1 MEKRTNTVVNWLV
14 QYNVIN
20 ETEKEL
26 YQYGLYSLLLLI
38 SPFILAS
45 GIGFCVGSMKHGIML
60 ILPFVV
66 IRKFSGGYHA
76 KHLRYCILG
85 SCILLF
91 LSITLSIHMKYDWK
105 LGIITGIASVSLIV
119 FSPIDSENRRLD
131 IDEKRRYKKIT
142 AFCVILFGLL
152 NIFFF
157 FLEMH
162 IYTICFSIGVILTA
176 GLQVPYVAK
185 KYINRPKKNCKCRL
199 MQTVLKL

>member
-1 MEKRTNTVVNWLV
+1 MEKRTNTVINWLM

-20 ETEKEL
+20 ETEKGL
-26 YQYGLYSLLLLI
+26 YQYGLYSLLLLL

-45 GIGFCVGSMKHGIML
+45 GMGFCVGSMKHGIMV

-91 LSITLSIHMKYDWK
+91 LSIMLSIHLKYDWK
-105 LGIITGIASVSLIV
+105 LGILTGIASVSLIV
-119 FSPIDSENRRLD
+119 SSPLDNENRRLD

-142 AFCVILFGLL
+142 AFCVMLFVLL
-152 NIFFF
+152 NIFLF
-157 FLEMH
+157 FLKMNL
-162 IYTICFSIGVILTA
+162 YTTCFSIGIILAA
-176 GLQVPYVAK
+176 GLQVPCIAK
-185 KYINRPKKNCKCRL
+185 KYINRPKKNCKCLL
-199 MQTVLKL
+199 MQIVLKL

>member
-1 MEKRTNTVVNWLV
+1 MEKRTNTVVNWLM

-20 ETEKEL
+20 ETEKGL
-26 YQYGLYSLLLLI
+26 YQYGLYSLLLLL

-45 GIGFCVGSMKHGIML
+45 GMGFCVGSMKHGIMV

-91 LSITLSIHMKYDWK
+91 LSIMLSIHLKYDWK
-105 LGIITGIASVSLIV
+105 LGILTGIASVSLIV
-119 FSPIDSENRRLD
+119 SSPLDNENRRLD

-142 AFCVILFGLL
+142 AFCVMLFGLL
-152 NIFFF
+152 NIFLF
-157 FLEMH
+157 FLKMNL
-162 IYTICFSIGVILTA
+162 YTTCFSIGIILAA
-176 GLQVPYVAK
+176 GLQVPCIAK
-185 KYINRPKKNCKCRL
+185 KYINRPKKNCKCLL
-199 MQTVLKL
+199 MQIVLKL

>member
-1 MEKRTNTVVNWLV
+1 MKKRTNTVINWLV

-38 SPFILAS
+38 LPFILAS
-45 GIGFCVGSMKHGIML
+45 GIGFCLGSMKHGIML
-60 ILPFVV
+60 ILPFLV

-76 KHLRYCILG
+76 KYLRYCILG

-105 LGIITGIASVSLIV
+105 LGICTGIAAVSLIV

-152 NIFFF
+152 NIFSF
-157 FLEMH
+157 FLEKH
-162 IYTICFSIGVILTA
+162 IYTTCFSIGIILTA
-176 GLQVPYVAK
+176 GLQVPCIAK
-185 KYINRPKKNCKCRL
+185 KYINRPKKNCKYRL
-199 MQTVLKL
+199 MQTILKL

>member
-1 MEKRTNTVVNWLV
+1 MKKRTNTVINWLV

-38 SPFILAS
+38 LPFILAS
-45 GIGFCVGSMKHGIML
+45 GIGFCLGSMKHGIML
-60 ILPFVV
+60 ILPFLV

-76 KHLRYCILG
+76 KYLRYCILG

-105 LGIITGIASVSLIV
+105 LGICTGIAAVSLIV

-152 NIFFF
+152 NIFSF
-157 FLEMH
+157 FLEKH
-162 IYTICFSIGVILTA
+162 IYTTCFSIGIILTA
-176 GLQVPYVAK
+176 GLQVPCIAK
-185 KYINRPKKNCKCRL
+185 KYIN
-199 MQTVLKL
+199 